1 MSDRKTISISPDLFT
16 FKGGNNTT
24 RKKKSSNEPKDLK
37 IKNAPKQTHPK
48 TLKNRLLH
56 YIRKNQ
62 EQNFKKMHGGNSEI
76 PVPDKSN
83 ISHITDTF
91 NTDFEESMKY
101 MNTIA
106 DEVSQKVDN
115 EYMINRT
122 LRNYKSMNP
131 ESVLSGGSDFHQ
143 AISGLSSTDPV
154 FMGIP
159 ETPNN
164 IPIKLSANTPQ
175 WGCMKGGALPTYK
188 TWLNQTHKN
197 RNSSGPQH
205 YFLPEPSHANTP
217 PKISLNDMSI
227 SSISSMSNGSND
239 RSNIPGREV
248 AGGYREPTKVPIPK
262 LGTRV
267 GIGSFS
273 GETTDEF
280 RMEKELE
287 PAKISQI
294 RQTMA
299 KIKLDNDTQTNKLK
313 YGKRKKTVRRTYNLG
328 KSHTMPKV
336 SVLISN
342 KTVRKNISTK
352 TEKLKHTPIEE
363 IRTILI
369 KKGFIKVGSLAT
381 NDVLRK
387 MYESMVLVCGE
398 VENHNPDNLL
408 YNYFNS

>member
-24 RKKKSSNEPKDLK
+24 RKKKSSNEHKDLK
-37 IKNAPKQTHPK
+37 IKSSPKQTHPK

-62 EQNFKKMHGGNSEI
+62 EQNFKKIHGGNSEI
-76 PVPDKSN
+76 PVPDKKSN

-91 NTDFEESMKY
+91 NTDFQESMKY
-101 MNTIA
+101 MNILA

-131 ESVLSGGSDFHQ
+131 ESILTGGGDFNQ
-143 AISGLSSTDPV
+143 AISGLSSDDPV
-154 FMGIP
+154 FTTIP
-159 ETPNN
+159 ESTNN
-164 IPIKLSANTPQ
+164 TPIKLSANTPQ
-175 WGCMKGGALPTYK
+175 WGCMKGGTLPTYK

-197 RNSSGPQH
+197 RNSTETRRE
-205 YFLPEPSHANTP
+205 LLTEPSYSNDP

-227 SSISSMSNGSND
+227 SSISSMGNGSA
-239 RSNIPGREV
+239 NIAGREV
-248 AGGYREPTKVPIPK
+248 GGGYREPTTIPVPK
-262 LGTRV
+262 LGTGT
-267 GIGSFS
+267 GISSFS
-273 GETTDEF
+273 GAQGG
-280 RMEKELE
+280 RMEKLSE

-294 RQTMA
+294 RQTMD
-299 KIKLDNDTQTNKLK
+299 KIRLDNDTQNNKLK
-313 YGKRKKTVRRTYNLG
+313 YGKRKKTVRRTYKLG

>member
-24 RKKKSSNEPKDLK
+24 RKKKSSNEHKDLK
-37 IKNAPKQTHPK
+37 IKSSPKQTHPK

-62 EQNFKKMHGGNSEI
+62 EQNFKKMHGSNSEI
-76 PVPDKSN
+76 PVPDKNSN

-91 NTDFEESMKY
+91 NTDFQESMKY
-101 MNTIA
+101 MNILA
-106 DEVSQKVDN
+106 DEVSKKVDN

-131 ESVLSGGSDFHQ
+131 ESILTGGGEFTQS
-143 AISGLSSTDPV
+143 ISGLSSDDPV
-154 FMGIP
+154 FTTIP
-159 ETPNN
+159 ESTNN
-164 IPIKLSANTPQ
+164 TPIKLSANTPQ
-175 WGCMKGGALPTYK
+175 WGCMKGGTLPTYK

-197 RNSSGPQH
+197 RNSTESH
-205 YFLPEPSHANTP
+205 HDLFTEPSYSNNP

-227 SSISSMSNGSND
+227 SSISSMGNGYA
-239 RSNIPGREV
+239 NIPGREV
-248 AGGYREPTKVPIPK
+248 GGGGSPDEREHTTMPVPKFGP
-262 LGTRV
+262 
-267 GIGSFS
+267 S
-273 GETTDEF
+273 DQAF
-280 RMEKELE
+280 RTEKELE

-294 RQTMA
+294 KQTMD
-299 KIKLDNDTQTNKLK
+299 KIKMDNDTQNNKVK
-313 YGKRKKTVRRTYNLG
+313 YGKRKKTVRRTYKLG

>member
-1 MSDRKTISISPDLFT
+1 MNERKTISIDPKLFT
-16 FKGGNNTT
+16 FKGGNNTS
-24 RKKKSSNEPKDLK
+24 RKKRPSSDQKELK
-37 IKNAPKQTHPK
+37 IKSPPKHPHPK

-62 EQNFKKMHGGNSEI
+62 EQNFKKMHGANSEI
-76 PVPDKSN
+76 TVPDKSN

-91 NTDFEESMKY
+91 NSDFEESMKY
-101 MNTIA
+101 MNSLA
-106 DEVSQKVDN
+106 NEVSQKVDN
-115 EYMINRT
+115 DYMINRT

-131 ESVLSGGSDFHQ
+131 ESILSGEGGFHQ

-164 IPIKLSANTPQ
+164 IPIKLAANAPQ
-175 WGCMKGGALPTYK
+175 WGCMKGGSLPTYK
-188 TWLNQTHKN
+188 TWLKQTQKN
-197 RNSSGPQH
+197 RNH
-205 YFLPEPSHANTP
+205 HNFFTEPSHSTTS

-227 SSISSMSNGSND
+227 SSISSMSNGGND
-239 RSNIPGREV
+239 RTNIPGREV
-248 AGGYREPTKVPIPK
+248 FGGYREPTKVPIPN

-267 GIGSFS
+267 GIGGFS

-280 RMEKELE
+280 HMEKELE
-287 PAKISQI
+287 PSKISQI
-294 RQTMA
+294 RQTMD
-299 KIKLDNDTQTNKLK
+299 KLKLDNDTQPNKLK

-328 KSHTMPKV
+328 KSRSTPKV

-387 MYESMVLVCGE
+387 IYESMVLVCGE

>member
-1 MSDRKTISISPDLFT
+1 MSERKTISIDPKLFT
-16 FKGGNNTT
+16 FKGGNNTS
-24 RKKKSSNEPKDLK
+24 RKKKSSGEHRDLK
-37 IKNAPKQTHPK
+37 IKSSPKQPHPK

-62 EQNFKKMHGGNSEI
+62 EQNFKKMHGTNSEI

-91 NTDFEESMKY
+91 NTDFEESLKY
-101 MNTIA
+101 MNTLA
-106 DEVSQKVDN
+106 TDVAQKVDN
-115 EYMINRT
+115 DYMINRT
-122 LRNYKSMNP
+122 LRNYDSMNP
-131 ESVLSGGSDFHQ
+131 ESILSDVGRFDKSLP
-143 AISGLSSTDPV
+143 SNDPV
-154 FMGIP
+154 FMNIP
-159 ETPNN
+159 ENTNST
-164 IPIKLSANTPQ
+164 PIKLSTNTPV
-175 WGCMKGGALPTYK
+175 WGCMKGGSLPTYK

-197 RNSSGPQH
+197 R
-205 YFLPEPSHANTP
+205 PSINDTSYMNNTGRMETP
-217 PKISLNDMSI
+217 PKIMLNDMSI
-227 SSISSMSNGSND
+227 SSISSVGYGGSASD
-239 RSNIPGREV
+239 GSTSFGHIPG
-248 AGGYREPTKVPIPK
+248 GSPIKEETPVFESGK
-262 LGTRV
+262 L
-267 GIGSFS
+267 
-273 GETTDEF
+273 
-280 RMEKELE
+280 
-287 PAKISQI
+287 SQI
-294 RQTMA
+294 RQTMD
-299 KIKLDNDTQTNKLK
+299 KLKLNNDTQNNKLK
-313 YGKRKKTVRRTYNLG
+313 YGKRKKTVRRTYKLG

-363 IRTILI
+363 IRTVLI